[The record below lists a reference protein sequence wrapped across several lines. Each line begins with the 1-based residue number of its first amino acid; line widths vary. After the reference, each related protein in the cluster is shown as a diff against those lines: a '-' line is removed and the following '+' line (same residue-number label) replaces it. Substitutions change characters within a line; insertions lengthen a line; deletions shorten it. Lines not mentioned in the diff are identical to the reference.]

1 MAQSTGFSLEAIKQ
15 QSTAF
20 YDGLTAII
28 ESYSDAKLTE
38 LQRSG
43 FTKELEQFIRSEK
56 NMNVKIIKDD
66 DYIGTNM
73 ITAYFTNPADPK
85 GPRAADLNGVTQ
97 LEFNFNDAKLGGDW
111 RSVPLSI
118 IFDLSIMTKTQYTPR
133 MIAAVLIHEIGHLF
147 FDLYLLSSTARYNQA
162 LARVAMAFDNQ
173 TDISTRKI
181 IFKKEFGSLGYDT
194 EEIDELNSLNRLET
208 VYTTGMA
215 MMGQR
220 IVNQLGS
227 DVYDMTV
234 SEYMAD
240 EFASRHG
247 AGMDLV
253 KARAMN
259 AGDESDWWASM
270 NLHTY
275 ATTGMAFL
283 FAYVMASTS
292 MPVVIAYASMTLFF
306 NYLVFRSNRNT
317 AFSYDRVKD
326 RLTRIRNQVQLR
338 MRTLA
343 KSKEQVEAF
352 KKELR
357 VIDQQLEVLQTSSD
371 FFTNKLFLLF
381 SGKTRRRLAQTE
393 LEMKYEELA
402 HNKLFEK
409 ALEFKFN

>member
-1 MAQSTGFSLEAIKQ
+1 MTQSTGFSLEAIKQ

-38 LQRSG
+38 LRRSG

-56 NMNVKIIKDD
+56 NMNVRIIKDS

-73 ITAYFTNPADPK
+73 ISAYFTNPTDPK

-111 RSVPLSI
+111 RDVPLSI

-133 MIAAVLIHEIGHLF
+133 MIAAVLLHEIGHLF
-147 FDLYLLSSTARYNQA
+147 FDLYLISNTARYNQA

-259 AGDESDWWASM
+259 TGAESDWWASL
-270 NLHTY
+270 NLHIY
-275 ATTGMAFL
+275 GTTGLAFL

-306 NYLVFRSNRNT
+306 NYLAFRSNRNT

-343 KSKEQVEAF
+343 KTKEQVEAF

>member
-1 MAQSTGFSLEAIKQ
+1 MTQSTGFSVEAIKQ

-38 LQRSG
+38 LRRSG

-56 NMNVKIIKDD
+56 NMNVRIIKDD

-73 ITAYFTNPADPK
+73 ISAYFTNPIDPK

-111 RSVPLSI
+111 RDVPLSI

-133 MIAAVLIHEIGHLF
+133 MIAAVLLHEIGHIF
-147 FDLYLLSSTARYNQA
+147 FDLYLLSNTARYNQA

-181 IFKKEFGSLGYDT
+181 IFKKEFSSLGYDS

-259 AGDESDWWASM
+259 AGAESDWWADM
-270 NLHTY
+270 NFHIY
-275 ATTGMAFL
+275 GTTGLAFL
-283 FAYVMASTS
+283 FAYLMASTS
-292 MPVVIAYASMTLFF
+292 MPVVVAYASMTLFF

-343 KSKEQVEAF
+343 KTKEQVEAF